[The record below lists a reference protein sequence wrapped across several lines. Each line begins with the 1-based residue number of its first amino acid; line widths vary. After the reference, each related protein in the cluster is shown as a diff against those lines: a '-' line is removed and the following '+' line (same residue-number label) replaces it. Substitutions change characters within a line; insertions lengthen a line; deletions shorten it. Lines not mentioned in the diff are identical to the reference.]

1 MIRRLLLAAWLAAAP
16 LQAQLTFS
24 IVQDSA
30 DSPIDAQVRLPQAAA
45 GDTLDAL
52 FRVRNTGASATSLTK
67 LSIAGSGFSLLNLPA
82 MPAALTPG
90 EFQSFTVRFHPDLP
104 GMYSALL
111 RTDGFT
117 VFVLATAAPA
127 LTIYVDDNGTR
138 RQLDPITPL
147 DFGTVERGSQ
157 RVRHLTF
164 VNQTQQSLVSTLAII
179 GKAFRLPAGAGVV
192 ALDPQASV
200 SVDLVFA
207 PTMAGPQ
214 QAELDVDQRR
224 FSLLGSTMEPP
235 LPPPIITVDL
245 SGQPPASGLQP
256 SVAVRFDPPPGTSGS
271 GKLRLDFQ
279 PSVDAPDD
287 PAIQFLPTG
296 SRSIDFEVIEGISDA
311 QFGPTAAIPF
321 QTGTTAGTIILTAEL
336 GGTTETLHLEIP
348 PQPPSIDSVVLTR
361 NDTGIQVQVSGYDNT
376 RSISQ
381 ATFTFL
387 QKDGSV
393 IPPGGIRQ
401 DVSAFFRSYF
411 GGSTQG
417 GGFQMNAT
425 FPAGGG
431 AAGAVDRVQVLLTNS
446 VGRTAWPAG
455 N

>member
-1 MIRRLLLAAWLAAAP
+1 MIRRLLLAACLAAVP
-16 LQAQLTFS
+16 LQAQLAFS

-30 DSPIDAQVRLPQAAA
+30 ETPIDSQVRLPQAAA
-45 GDTLDAL
+45 GDTVDAL
-52 FRVRNTGASATSLTK
+52 FRVRNTGAAAASLTK
-67 LSIAGSGFSLLNLPA
+67 LSIAGSGFSLVNMPA
-82 MPAALTPG
+82 MPANLAPG
-90 EFQSFTVRFHPDLP
+90 DFQSFTVRFHPDLP

-147 DFGTVERGSQ
+147 DFGAVERGSQ
-157 RVRHLTF
+157 DVRHLTF
-164 VNQTQQSLVSTLAII
+164 VNHTQQSLVSTLAII
-179 GKAFRLPAGAGVV
+179 GTAFRLPPGAGVV

-207 PTMAGPQ
+207 PMMAGPQ
-214 QAELDVDQRR
+214 QSELDVDQRR
-224 FSLLGSTMEPP
+224 FSLLGSTVEPP
-235 LPPPIITVDL
+235 LPRPIITVDL

-287 PAIQFLPTG
+287 PAIQFLSTG
-296 SRSIDFEVIEGISDA
+296 SRSIDFQVIEGISDA
-311 QFGPTAAIPF
+311 EFGPAAAIPF
-321 QTGTTAGTIILTAEL
+321 QTGTTAGTIILTAES
-336 GGTTETLHLEIP
+336 GGITETLHLEIP
-348 PQPPSIDSVVLTR
+348 PQPPGIDSVVLTR
-361 NDTGIQVQVSGYDNT
+361 KDTGIQVQVSGYDNT

-387 QKDGSV
+387 QKDGSL
-393 IPPGGIRQ
+393 IPPGSIRQ
-401 DVSAFFRSYF
+401 DVSPFFSSYF
-411 GGSTQG
+411 GGSTQE

-425 FPAGGG
+425 FPVTGG
-431 AAGAVDRVQVLLTNS
+431 AASAVDSVKLVLTNS
-446 VGRTAWPAG
+446 AGQSAWP
-455 N
+455 